1 MVSDISTEWDRK
13 YSEGE
18 YLSERNP
25 SRLLA
30 EFLPLIPVGKAL
42 DIACGEGR
50 NAIYLARHGFEVD
63 AIDISEVAI
72 NRGREAAG
80 DLRINFVAADLEGF
94 KIPANTYDL
103 IINFNYLQRSL
114 ISEIKKGLKVGGY
127 LIFETYTLEQ
137 QKFGPPRNPD
147 FLLGPNE
154 LLRLFNDFH
163 IIYYRE
169 GVVDEGERRK
179 AVASLVGRKI

>member
-1 MVSDISTEWDRK
+1 MSGTDWDRR

-18 YLSERNP
+18 YISERNP
-25 SRLLA
+25 SRLLV
-30 EFLPLIPVGKAL
+30 EFLPMLPKGRAL

-50 NAIYLARHGFEVD
+50 NAIYLARQGFEVD
-63 AIDISEVAI
+63 AIDISGVAI

-80 DLRINFVAADLEGF
+80 DLKVNFAVADLEGF
-94 KIPANTYDL
+94 EMPEDTYDL

-114 ISEIKKGLKVGGY
+114 VQGIKKGLKIGGY
-127 LIFETYTLEQ
+127 ILFETYTLEQ
-137 QKFGPPRNPD
+137 QKLGPPRNPE

-154 LLRLFNDFH
+154 LLRLFSDLH

-169 GVVDEGERRK
+169 GVVGEERKK
-179 AVASLVGRKI
+179 AVASLVGKKQ

>member
-103 IINFNYLQRSL
+103 IVNFNYLQRS
-114 ISEIKKGLKVGGY
+114 IVPAIKNGLKRGGY

-137 QKFGPPRNPD
+137 KELGHPKNPE

-154 LLRLFNDFH
+154 LLRLFSDLH

-169 GVVDEGERRK
+169 GIIEEERKK
-179 AVASLVGRKI
+179 AIALLIGKKV